1 MPTSRSQLS
10 CNLNTLAKLMS
21 YCRPAPSILI
31 DSYIYS
37 RVTAALHLVCSYTN
51 QMSGNC
57 YHRNISKQGSYKV
70 MEPKIR
76 DNMPEIRAVRDNMIM
91 IK

>member
-1 MPTSRSQLS
+1 
-10 CNLNTLAKLMS
+10 
-21 YCRPAPSILI
+21 
-31 DSYIYS
+31 
-37 RVTAALHLVCSYTN
+37 
-51 QMSGNC
+51 MSGSC
-57 YHRNISKQGSYKV
+57 YHRNISKQGSYEV